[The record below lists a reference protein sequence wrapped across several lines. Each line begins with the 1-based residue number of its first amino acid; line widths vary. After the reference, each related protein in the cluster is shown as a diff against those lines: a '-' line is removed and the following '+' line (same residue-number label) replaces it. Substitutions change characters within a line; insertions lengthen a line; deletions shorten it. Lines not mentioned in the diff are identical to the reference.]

1 LSDQSR
7 ALPDQPSL
15 RYLKVE
21 AKRRLSAGE
30 FATLHDAQLAI
41 AREHGLA
48 SWAALKEY
56 ISAGTGHGSPVLA
69 QARWVISRF
78 GAAETP
84 GWQVP
89 GADELREHFDDRFL
103 RLIPPET
110 LVRTLTGV
118 VSRLREELVITLE
131 TPLRLRAQIGGMQL
145 EAAAEAGP
153 PHRLTGL
160 RLYPLGER
168 VTDPRVRTPSART
181 SGAVPPAAA
190 AVAEESVAELGLPG
204 LVLAG
209 APAGARPGDGTGW
222 VAARGWARLESARA
236 DGASPEQASRA
247 GASPGEAS
255 RDGAS
260 PGEASPEALLDPGH
274 RFPAYSV
281 TKLITATVV
290 LRLAADGRIGLDDP
304 ANAHLRAVR
313 LGDDAVT
320 VRELLTHT
328 AGLSSPGELFAEDVP
343 ELVTLTGPLVPRSGP
358 RGTFSYSNGGYG
370 LLGQLI
376 ADVTGETYPEAAAR
390 LVLAP
395 LGMSGASFPASWP
408 SAGAVTGYRLAGD
421 GLFEP
426 APARVCILPAAG
438 GLWATAADLVRFGLS
453 WASLLP
459 AALAREALRPHA
471 TRDSTGAQMGLGWLL
486 NEPKDV
492 CGHAGV
498 GPGAASSLIIRMS
511 TGQPSVALANRL
523 VPIEPANARLLRPV
537 A

>member
-1 LSDQSR
+1 MSDQSR

-21 AKRRLSAGE
+21 AKRRLSAAE

-41 AREHGLA
+41 AREHGLP

-56 ISAGTGHGSPVLA
+56 ISAGTGRGSPVLA

-78 GAAETP
+78 GEAEIP

-89 GADELREHFDDRFL
+89 GDSELREHFDDRFL
-103 RLIPPET
+103 RLVPPQT

-168 VTDPRVRTPSART
+168 VTDPRAGTPSTRT

-209 APAGARPGDGTGW
+209 APAGASPGDGTGW
-222 VAARGWARLESARA
+222 VAARGWARLESATQDRA
-236 DGASPEQASRA
+236 DPGQCQPGVGQ
-247 GASPGEAS
+247 PGE
-255 RDGAS
+255 AS
-260 PGEASPEALLDPGH
+260 PGEASPGELLNPGH

-281 TKLITATVV
+281 TKLVTATVV
-290 LRLAADGRIGLDDP
+290 LRLAAEGRIGLDDP
-304 ANAHLRAVR
+304 ANAHLRTVR
-313 LGDDAVT
+313 LGDGAVT

-328 AGLSSPGELFAEDVP
+328 AGVGSPGELFADDVP
-343 ELVTLTGPLVPRSGP
+343 ELVTLTGPLVERSGP

-408 SAGAVTGYRLAGD
+408 STGAVTGYRLAGD
-421 GLFEP
+421 GWFEP
-426 APARVCILPAAG
+426 APARVCTLPAAG

-459 AALAREALRPHA
+459 GALAREALRPHA
-471 TRDSTGAQMGLGWLL
+471 TRDATGAQMGLGWLL

-492 CGHAGV
+492 CGHAGG

-523 VPIEPANARLLRPV
+523 VPIEPVNARLARPI